1 MRTNQEFARYTTGN
15 PGRKDRVRR
24 AACIF
29 LILFGSTACSANL
42 PDFSTSNITM
52 LGGFNKPEKKEV
64 DPGYEVVLAT
74 HAAALNPRSP
84 VEATIRDV
92 LELAE
97 QKRFTEARNVL
108 AELRESQ
115 PRRSD
120 GYKASTAT
128 MALLALKA
136 GDFPMFRRLARQLDK
151 SLGAP
156 VRVDPGYVEVI
167 SLYRAAVGKSL
178 PVNAPD
184 GIRKLA
190 AKYFDGAGMKP
201 RKGTNT

>member
-1 MRTNQEFARYTTGN
+1 MQTKQNLARYSAGSPSCASN
-15 PGRKDRVRR
+15 VRG
-24 AACIF
+24 IV
-29 LILFGSTACSANL
+29 LSVLMVFGLTACSASL
-42 PDFSTSNITM
+42 PDFSATNISM
-52 LGGFNKPEKKEV
+52 LGGFTKEEKKV
-64 DPGYEVVLAT
+64 DAGYEVVLAKQ
-74 HAAALNPRSP
+74 AAALNPSSP
-84 VEATIRDV
+84 VEAIIRDV

-120 GYKASTAT
+120 GYRASTAT

-167 SLYRAAVGKSL
+167 SLYRAAVGQSL

>member
-1 MRTNQEFARYTTGN
+1 MYIYKIDRHTKSSASFTN
-15 PGRKDRVRR
+15 
-24 AACIF
+24 CIRPT
-29 LILFGSTACSANL
+29 ILVCATVFGLTACSANL
-42 PDFSTSNITM
+42 PDFSATNISM
-52 LGGFNKPEKKEV
+52 LGGFTKEEKKV
-64 DPGYEVVLAT
+64 DAGYEVVLAKQ
-74 HAAALNPRSP
+74 AAALNPSSP
-84 VEATIRDV
+84 VEAIIRDV

-120 GYKASTAT
+120 GYRASTAT

-156 VRVDPGYVEVI
+156 VRVDQGYVEVI
-167 SLYRAAVGKSL
+167 SLYRAAVGQSL

-184 GIRKLA
+184 GIRKLI

>member
-1 MRTNQEFARYTTGN
+1 MM
-15 PGRKDRVRR
+15 V
-24 AACIF
+24 
-29 LILFGSTACSANL
+29 FGLSACSATM
-42 PDFSTSNITM
+42 PDFSAANITM
-52 LGGFNKPEKKEV
+52 LGGFSKEEDKV
-64 DPGYEVVLAT
+64 DSGYEVVLAQQ
-74 HAAALNPRSP
+74 AEALNPNSP
-84 VEATIRDV
+84 IEATIRDV

-120 GYKASTAT
+120 GYRAVTAT

-151 SLGAP
+151 SLGTP
-156 VRVDPGYVEVI
+156 VRVAPGYVEVI
-167 SLYRAAVGKSL
+167 SLYRASRGLNL

-184 GIRKLA
+184 GIKKLS
-190 AKYFDGAGMKP
+190 AKFFEDAPAKT
-201 RKGTNT
+201 KKEALT

>member
-1 MRTNQEFARYTTGN
+1 
-15 PGRKDRVRR
+15 
-24 AACIF
+24 
-29 LILFGSTACSANL
+29 LIVLGSTACSATL
-42 PDFSTSNITM
+42 PDFSASNITM
-52 LGGFNKPEKKEV
+52 LGGFTKEEKKV
-64 DPGYEVVLAT
+64 DAGYEVVLAKQ
-74 HAAALNPRSP
+74 AAALNPSSP
-84 VEATIRDV
+84 VEAIIRDV

-120 GYKASTAT
+120 GYRASTAT

-167 SLYRAAVGKSL
+167 SLYRAAVGQSL

>member
-1 MRTNQEFARYTTGN
+1 MQTNKKPGRDAAGYASCTGN
-15 PGRKDRVRR
+15 VRR
-24 AACIF
+24 VV
-29 LILFGSTACSANL
+29 LPVLMVFGLTACSASL
-42 PDFSTSNITM
+42 PDFSTTNISM
-52 LGGFNKPEKKEV
+52 LGGFTKEEEKA
-64 DPGYEVVLAT
+64 DAGYEVVLAKQ
-74 HAAALNPRSP
+74 AAALNPRSP
-84 VEATIRDV
+84 VEATIRDI

-120 GYKASTAT
+120 GYRASTAT

-156 VRVDPGYVEVI
+156 LRVDPGYVEVI

-184 GIRKLA
+184 GIKKLA
-190 AKYFDGAGMKP
+190 AKYFDGPAVKS
-201 RKGTNT
+201 RKETNT